1 MKKFY
6 FVEPVFAAYA
16 FASFLGYPLVQQ
28 YVYRRLWKDITN
40 TSYPAMNTSSRCST
54 NSSNHSSHQE
64 EVQKAASL
72 FSMYSELFSLI
83 PSLLVTLILVAYSDQ
98 RGRKITIILPLIGS
112 LVYCLSF
119 LAISIFELNLY
130 LLIAASF
137 VSALFGGI
145 GTMLGGCFSYVVD
158 LCEDGKQK
166 TLRIAGLDMVFG
178 LVSGVA
184 LVCTGYFLRVAGFN
198 WPFFTA
204 AVCHLVNLLYAVF
217 LLEESRVVERTVD
230 SSTSGGEMN
239 KLTFGIYNLFAQG
252 SRRRNGLLVLL
263 IVIFCSFSFANFGGL
278 TVVTLYELNE
288 PLCWSEI
295 LIGYSSALSM
305 VMFITSFIGVYVLSR
320 CLPDLAIIFIGMLSV
335 FIGMTVMAFARTT
348 LMMFLVR
355 IPMLLAIMPFPVLRS
370 MLSKVVSK
378 SEQGALFACVAF
390 VDSLFTNLGSAA
402 FNNVY
407 SITVTWFPGFVF
419 LLAAGLCLIPM
430 SLLCALRFFHFED
443 GSESEG
449 LLAEEDTQVTDSP
462 PVA

>member
-1 MKKFY
+1 MKRFY
-6 FVEPVFAAYA
+6 FVEPVVAVYA
-16 FASFLGYPLVQQ
+16 FATFLGYPLTQQ
-28 YVYRRLWKDITN
+28 YVYRRLWKEITN
-40 TSYPAMNTSSRCST
+40 TSYPAMDTSSRCNT

-112 LVYCLSF
+112 LVYSLSF

-137 VSALFGGI
+137 VNALFGGI

-166 TLRIAGLDMVFG
+166 TLRIAGLDMVIG
-178 LVSGVA
+178 LLSGVA
-184 LVCTGYFLRVAGFN
+184 LISTGYFLRVAGFN

-217 LLEESRVVERTVD
+217 LLEESRVVESTVD
-230 SSTSGGEMN
+230 SNTGGGVVK

-288 PLCWSEI
+288 PLCWNEI
-295 LIGYSSALSM
+295 LIGYGSALST
-305 VMFITSFIGVYVLSR
+305 VVFITSFIGVYVLSR
-320 CLPDLAIIFIGMLSV
+320 CLPDLAIVFIGMLSV
-335 FIGMTVMAFARTT
+335 FTGMTLMAFARTT

-390 VDSLFTNLGSAA
+390 TDNLSTNLGSAA
-402 FNNVY
+402 FSNVY
-407 SITVTWFPGFVF
+407 STTVTWCPGFVF

-430 SLLCALRFFHFED
+430 SLL
-443 GSESEG
+443 
-449 LLAEEDTQVTDSP
+449 
-462 PVA
+462 